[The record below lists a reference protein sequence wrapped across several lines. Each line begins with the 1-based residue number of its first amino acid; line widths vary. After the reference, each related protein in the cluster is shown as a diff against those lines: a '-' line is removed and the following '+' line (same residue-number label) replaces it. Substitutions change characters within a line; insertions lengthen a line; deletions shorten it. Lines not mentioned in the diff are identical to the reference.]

1 MEKKILNKY
10 LNKKKELNT
19 TKKILKKLREKPKI
33 VADCVKDYKTGYAH
47 TVKIEGYDVITSYKI
62 KMYEE
67 KEAILEKEI
76 PIILKELKEII
87 ETIEDPLA
95 KSIFEYRYITDMSF
109 EEIAVKTNNSY
120 ENVRNIYYRTLK
132 KLTQNDTKKVI

>member
-1 MEKKILNKY
+1 MEKKTLNKY

-67 KEAILEKEI
+67 KEAKLEKEI

>member
-67 KEAILEKEI
+67 KEAKLEKEI

-132 KLTQNDTKKVI
+132 ILTQNDTKKVI

>member
-1 MEKKILNKY
+1 MEKKTLNKY

-67 KEAILEKEI
+67 KEAKLEKEM

>member
-67 KEAILEKEI
+67 KEAKLEKEI

>member
-1 MEKKILNKY
+1 MEKKTLNKY

-33 VADCVKDYKTGYAH
+33 IADCVKDYKTGYAH

-67 KEAILEKEI
+67 KETKLEKEI

-132 KLTQNDTKKVI
+132 K

>member
-47 TVKIEGYDVITSYKI
+47 TVKIEGYDVIISYKI

-67 KEAILEKEI
+67 KEAKLEKEI

>member
-1 MEKKILNKY
+1 MEKKTLNKY

-67 KEAILEKEI
+67 KERKLEKEI

-132 KLTQNDTKKVI
+132 K

>member
-1 MEKKILNKY
+1 MEKKTLNRY

-47 TVKIEGYDVITSYKI
+47 TVKVEGYDVITSYKI

-67 KEAILEKEI
+67 KETRLEKEI
-76 PIILKELKEII
+76 PIVLKELNEII
-87 ETIEDPLA
+87 ETIEDPFA
-95 KSIFEYRYITDMSF
+95 RSIFEYRYITDMRF
-109 EEIAVKTNNSY
+109 EEIAVKTNNTY
-120 ENVRNIYYRTLK
+120 DNVRQTYYRTLK
-132 KLTQNDTKKVI
+132 KL

>member
-1 MEKKILNKY
+1 MEKKTLNKY

-33 VADCVKDYKTGYAH
+33 VADCVKDYKTGYPH
-47 TVKIEGYDVITSYKI
+47 TVKIEGYDVITNYKI

-67 KEAILEKEI
+67 KERKLEKEI

-132 KLTQNDTKKVI
+132 K